1 VPIPSDATGPGA
13 VLRAVEMPTIDRR
26 IAKLAA
32 LTARVTYLSTSG
44 VDGSI
49 TEVTGSVFAPQ
60 GHAPDGG
67 WPVIALAHGTTG
79 IQQECAPSK
88 DSQLLGSSLLVG
100 EFLRRGYV
108 VAVPD
113 YQGLGAPGY
122 HPYLDPTTAGYNV
135 IDAVRAARQMIP
147 DTSDR
152 WLGFGYSQGGQA
164 SWAANELAREYG
176 RGLNLVG
183 TVAMSPLANL
193 RALADA
199 AATGTLTNDQ
209 VLVLQWVLATLEKSH
224 PGLDLDE
231 YRRGVVA
238 QNWDVLLS
246 CSGPTA
252 ETRAQ
257 IAGTVT
263 ADDLRPATPEA
274 LGRLRDLLEAMSLPK
289 SVATAPLLIGYGGT
303 DSFMRPE
310 WTARA
315 IAGACDR
322 GDTVAVIF
330 DPAKGHGEIDMGP
343 AIPWIEA
350 QFAGQPAPNSCEQP

>member
-1 VPIPSDATGPGA
+1 MPIPSDATGPGA
-13 VLRAVEMPTIDRR
+13 VLRAVEIPTIDRR
-26 IAKLAA
+26 IVKLAA

-49 TEVTGSVFAPQ
+49 TEVSGSVFAPQ
-60 GHAPDGG
+60 GNAPEDG
-67 WPVIALAHGTTG
+67 WPIIALAHGTTG

-88 DSQLLGSSLLVG
+88 DSQLLGSSLLVS

-113 YQGLGAPGY
+113 YQGLGGPGF
-122 HPYLDPTTAGYNV
+122 HPYLDPTTEGYNV
-135 IDAVRAARQMIP
+135 IDAVRASRQMIP

-176 RGLNLVG
+176 QGLNLVG

-193 RALADA
+193 RGLADA
-199 AATGTLTNDQ
+199 AATGTLTTEQ
-209 VLVLQWVLATLEKSH
+209 VLVLQWVLATLERSH

-252 ETRAQ
+252 ETRAR
-257 IAGTVT
+257 IATTVS

-274 LGRLRDLLEAMSLPK
+274 LGRLRELLDAMSLPK
-289 SVATAPLLIGYGGT
+289 GIAAAPMLIGYGGM

-310 WTARA
+310 STARA
-315 IAGACDR
+315 IAEACAKGAVVD
-322 GDTVAVIF
+322 VIF
-330 DPAKGHGEIDMGP
+330 DPAKGHGGMDMGP
-343 AIPWIEA
+343 VMPWIEA
-350 QFAGQPAPNSCEQP
+350 RFAGQPAPNTCEQS